1 MGIVNGPKKATI
13 MAQNGVG
20 FTRRILAMYKQI
32 KALSNQIKAGKYAV
46 IAGSLFC
53 FYGLYAFQ
61 IQTLGTKKAP
71 YRGFCRWLN

>member
-1 MGIVNGPKKATI
+1 

-53 FYGLYAFQ
+53 FYGLYA
-61 IQTLGTKKAP
+61 TSLLGRLFSDTDLTFVV
-71 YRGFCRWLN
+71 G